1 MSPVS
6 PNSFMITYSDMSK
19 KEADREEAHAYGDS
33 VAMSLR
39 QYPTDRASAM
49 YKSDPGRMGL
59 AEGV

>member
-1 MSPVS
+1 
-6 PNSFMITYSDMSK
+6 MITYSDMSK